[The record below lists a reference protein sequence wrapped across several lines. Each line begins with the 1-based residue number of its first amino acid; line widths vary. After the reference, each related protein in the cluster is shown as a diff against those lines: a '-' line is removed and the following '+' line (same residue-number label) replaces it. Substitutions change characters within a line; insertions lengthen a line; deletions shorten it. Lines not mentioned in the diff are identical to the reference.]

1 MMTAVMFLSVISV
14 TLLIIALRQ
23 YALRKSIEKDL
34 LYITSKLEVIIDGDE
49 TIKLF
54 TDNDKIIALQKQ
66 INQNLEVI
74 RRIRANRHH
83 NEANTKRMLSNIS
96 HDLKTPLTVISGYLE
111 MLLKDENIK
120 ISEQKRI
127 LERVHSKSNEIINIV
142 NYFFDLSKIE
152 SEDYPIPLSPVDLH
166 EICKLNILQFY
177 TLFQK
182 HQLEVSIEIPDMPN
196 FINSNVDALNR
207 ILNNLISNAIRYGHE
222 GGIVGIAVK
231 TEASFVTITIWD
243 KGKGIQEQY
252 LNQVFE
258 RLYTLEDSRNKNYQS
273 SGIGLTITKRLVE
286 RIGGE
291 IILKSVPYEL
301 TQFMIKLKK
310 EA

>member
-1 MMTAVMFLSVISV
+1 MMTAIVLLAVISIA
-14 TLLIIALRQ
+14 LLIIALRQ

-34 LYITSKLEVIIDGDE
+34 MYITTKLEAIIDGDE
-49 TIKLF
+49 MIKLF
-54 TDNDKIIALQKQ
+54 TDNTKVIALQKQ

-74 RRIRANRHH
+74 RRIRAIKSH
-83 NEANTKRMLSNIS
+83 NEDNMKRMLSNIS
-96 HDLKTPLTVISGYLE
+96 HDLRTPLTVISGYLE
-111 MLLKDENIK
+111 MLLKEDHLEVDEQN
-120 ISEQKRI
+120 RI
-127 LERVHSKSNEIINIV
+127 LERIYFKSKEIINIV

-152 SEDYPIPLSPVDLH
+152 SQDYPIPLAPVDLH
-166 EICKLNILQFY
+166 EICKQNILQFY

-182 HQLEVSIEIPDMPN
+182 NQLEVSIDIPDTPN
-196 FINSNVDALNR
+196 YISSNEDALNR
-207 ILNNLISNAIRYGHE
+207 ILNNLISNAIRYGYE
-222 GGIVGIAVK
+222 GGIVGIDVK

-252 LNQVFE
+252 LDQVFE

-291 IILKSVPYEL
+291 ITLKSVPYEL
-301 TQFMIKLKK
+301 TQFMIKLRKH
-310 EA
+310 A

>member
-1 MMTAVMFLSVISV
+1 MMTAIVLLSVISV

-23 YALRKSIEKDL
+23 YILRKSIEKDL
-34 LYITSKLEVIIDGDE
+34 MYITTKLESIIDGDE
-49 TIKLF
+49 MIKLF
-54 TDNDKIIALQKQ
+54 TDNTKVIALQKQ

-74 RRIRANRHH
+74 RRIRATKSH
-83 NEANTKRMLSNIS
+83 NEDNMKRMLSNIS
-96 HDLKTPLTVISGYLE
+96 HDLRTPLTVISGYLE
-111 MLLKDENIK
+111 MLLKEDHLEVDEQN
-120 ISEQKRI
+120 RI
-127 LERVHSKSNEIINIV
+127 LERIYSKSKEIINIV

-152 SEDYPIPLSPVDLH
+152 SQDYPIPLAPVDLH
-166 EICKLNILQFY
+166 EICKQNILQFY

-182 HQLEVSIEIPDMPN
+182 NQLEVSIDIPDTPN
-196 FINSNVDALNR
+196 YISSNEDALNR
-207 ILNNLISNAIRYGHE
+207 ILNNLISNAIRYGYE
-222 GGIVGIAVK
+222 GGIVGIEVK

-243 KGKGIQEQY
+243 RGKGIQEQY
-252 LNQVFE
+252 LDQVFE

-291 IILKSVPYEL
+291 ITLKSVPYEL

-310 EA
+310 HA